1 MAMLLLTL
9 LTLEENTDPIWR
21 YFRFHGLDPKP
32 HNLRPSEEESD
43 EVDGEL
49 DEAEDEVDAE
59 GHENATQH
67 EEERLADSFDNVILQ
82 FVKDGGRN

>member
-1 MAMLLLTL
+1 MRKIQTQFW
-9 LTLEENTDPIWR
+9 EF
-21 YFRFHGLDPKP
+21 FRFHGLDPKT

-59 GHENATQH
+59 GRDTRMQLNMKRKDWLTHSTM
-67 EEERLADSFDNVILQ
+67 SFFSL
-82 FVKDGGRN
+82 